1 MDNKTFIQELSSRLD
16 ISVSSVETLITGLSE
31 EVAKITSNMDEI
43 VVPGFGIFEPRLRE
57 ERVAVHPASGKKLL
71 VPPRI
76 YVWLKMSPVLK
87 QRINNGK

>member
-16 ISVSSVETLITGLSE
+16 ISLSSVETLISGLSE
-31 EVAKITSNMDEI
+31 EVAKITSEMDEI

-87 QRINNGK
+87 QKVNNGK